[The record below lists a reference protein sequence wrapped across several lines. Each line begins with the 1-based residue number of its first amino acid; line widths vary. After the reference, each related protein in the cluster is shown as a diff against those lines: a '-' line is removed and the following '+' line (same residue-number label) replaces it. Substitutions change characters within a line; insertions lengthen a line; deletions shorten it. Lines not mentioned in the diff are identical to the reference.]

1 MARKIVHIESI
12 STGKYQGKNDDDIF
26 VGQDYVAV
34 IDGVSHKSAIITAQ
48 GEVKIAHIITNAI
61 KKIDGDTAPEFGKKL
76 NFDEFVRYINWYIRK
91 YLESK
96 SLISFNGE
104 LEATGV
110 VYSKHFN
117 QIWMIGD
124 CRAVADGRQYSNPL
138 KIDDVYIDIRVEI
151 VKALLR
157 AGYNPDLLQYENISK
172 KIIQNPKKL
181 SSFIS
186 NPEERKKLEEYRSQR
201 IKQALIECGFTEEEI
216 LKQDLITRFYNPRK
230 LQEVL
235 KNNPNMGEYGYAIFN
250 GNYTEQ
256 KNCRVIQLPSNVKT
270 IKLFTDGF
278 PIDAFDRDRDISFAL
293 DATRQKAKK
302 DPLSIGE
309 NKATHPAKLY
319 SVRGSEKAI
328 DDASAVIIEI
338 QQEREKDDDERG

>member
-1 MARKIVHIESI
+1 MKSDNV
-12 STGKYQGKNDDDIF
+12 K
-26 VGQDYVAV
+26 VGMQQAPHR
-34 IDGVSHKSAIITAQ
+34 SLF
-48 GEVKIAHIITNAI
+48 NA
-61 KKIDGDTAPEFGKKL
+61 L
-76 NFDEFVRYINWYIRK
+76 
-91 YLESK
+91 
-96 SLISFNGE
+96 
-104 LEATGV
+104 
-110 VYSKHFN
+110 
-117 QIWMIGD
+117 
-124 CRAVADGRQYSNPL
+124 
-138 KIDDVYIDIRVEI
+138 
-151 VKALLR
+151 
-157 AGYNPDLLQYENISK
+157 
-172 KIIQNPKKL
+172 
-181 SSFIS
+181 
-186 NPEERKKLEEYRSQR
+186 
-201 IKQALIECGFTEEEI
+201 GFTEEEI